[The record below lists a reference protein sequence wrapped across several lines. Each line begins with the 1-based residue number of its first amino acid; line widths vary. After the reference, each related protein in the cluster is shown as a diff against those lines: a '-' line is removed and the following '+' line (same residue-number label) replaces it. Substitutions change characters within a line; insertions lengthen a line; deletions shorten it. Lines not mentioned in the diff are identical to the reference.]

1 MLHGGFGTLTFF
13 GIASR
18 SAKNNITTQ
27 QIATKERV
35 SVHTQTYV
43 SGYGAY
49 ARTHTRETARTST
62 PTAWE
67 DTYTCSS
74 RYYDANGDF
83 CGSSQSSGTDK
94 ELHTIYYDANG
105 CRCGTSTSG
114 LNGYFET
121 TYYNTDGRPCGTSTG
136 RGYDTTYYLPDG
148 REWDTSKSDS
158 SGNTTYATPRQIAER
173 EERER
178 AEREAIAERERI
190 AARERRERSER
201 EAREKAERERI
212 KANEAF
218 QRAKQER
225 ENPIPSGA
233 IREQVRLLSH
243 QDLATRTRAQSA
255 LLTMAEP
262 YCDSRGCLVQRSGFL
277 EQITCEALSASTIIT
292 NIMVEAMTEV
302 ITNTRNGRGVTGG
315 QQTFILDA
323 LRLYLEL
330 LPFEKKE
337 VREIALE
344 KKVLHVLAKMSIIYA
359 KTQHRLGKKIHDMV
373 NELTSTIQEIARIN
387 DKINGDY
394 KVRNK
399 DVWTSRQDADNTNVS
414 PELKSYYFAVSHL
427 TQKVSSGWCTHQTR
441 FFKTLIHIEYQ
452 SNTPYSYTIDNP
464 SKELID
470 CSIREIGEINKI
482 YNEATMES
490 STEVSEFIPQLK
502 IYYLSQASIFNASKK
517 IFEVEGYDS
526 IVSTMQDRATKN
538 PKGASAKTLQ
548 HFSL

>member
-158 SGNTTYATPRQIAER
+158 SGNTTYATPQQLEQART
-173 EERER
+173 ERER
-178 AEREAIAERERI
+178 ARQEE
-190 AARERRERSER
+190 AARQWATEQERRERYER
-201 EAREKAERERI
+201 ERPAREALEKTEREKAALKAHERRKQIVTNRERVEI
-212 KANEAF
+212 
-218 QRAKQER
+218 
-225 ENPIPSGA
+225 
-233 IREQVRLLSH
+233 
-243 QDLATRTRAQSA
+243 QS
-255 LLTMAEP
+255 LKEH
-262 YCDSRGCLVQRSGFL
+262 YSS
-277 EQITCEALSASTIIT
+277 SAS
-292 NIMVEAMTEV
+292 
-302 ITNTRNGRGVTGG
+302 
-315 QQTFILDA
+315 F
-323 LRLYLEL
+323 
-330 LPFEKKE
+330 
-337 VREIALE
+337 
-344 KKVLHVLAKMSIIYA
+344 
-359 KTQHRLGKKIHDMV
+359 
-373 NELTSTIQEIARIN
+373 
-387 DKINGDY
+387 
-394 KVRNK
+394 
-399 DVWTSRQDADNTNVS
+399 
-414 PELKSYYFAVSHL
+414 
-427 TQKVSSGWCTHQTR
+427 
-441 FFKTLIHIEYQ
+441 
-452 SNTPYSYTIDNP
+452 
-464 SKELID
+464 
-470 CSIREIGEINKI
+470 
-482 YNEATMES
+482 
-490 STEVSEFIPQLK
+490 
-502 IYYLSQASIFNASKK
+502 FNASSGVFASNNHAVILKK
-517 IFEVEGYDS
+517 LEN
-526 IVSTMQDRATKN
+526 RARRN
-538 PKGASAKTLQ
+538 PNGASNCTIR
-548 HFSL
+548 HFGLKESEQERDTSYWAVTYSALKDGTETSMLEKIENLSSWFSVTQKKAAWDIERCIKEEKSL